1 MAALT
6 AAPELS
12 EGNWTDRFERVT
24 VHQRGW
30 CLGGKGACS
39 RLDEAA
45 FVGHA
50 KADKVGCPVSRAL
63 AGVPEITLDTC
74 VTRLSQ

>member
-12 EGNWTDRFERVT
+12 EGNWTDRFERIT

-30 CLGGKGACS
+30 CLGGKGACR
-39 RLDEAA
+39 RLDKAV
-45 FVGHA
+45 FVGRN
-50 KADKVGCPVSRAL
+50 KA
-63 AGVPEITLDTC
+63 
-74 VTRLSQ
+74 VTRNGRGQPREGVIPLRSELVAPWTAF